1 MNDSHVEISLNASH
15 WSFGQSASLWFRT
28 RETDGLLMYSGRKPG
43 EGNVEFLLLDITSGK
58 ARFTADLGSG
68 IVSTIVV
75 KCCFNRRS
83 YHNRFCCLLRKF
95 VLRSCISKFIK
106 ILVKLWGLTPNWVRH
121 ITITAENVQ
130 ITLQLQKEVRNRM
143 KFKKIETD
151 CNCGFWKLVGLV
163 VSRNWFLFFAR
174 IDTIGSLRYHD
185 GDGHENVT

>member
-43 EGNVEFLLLDITSGK
+43 QGNVEFLLLDITSGK
-58 ARFTADLGSG
+58 PRFTADLGSG

-106 ILVKLWGLTPNWVRH
+106 IQTVGTDIKSSDAYNK
-121 ITITAENVQ
+121 TAENIQ

-143 KFKKIETD
+143 KFKKVETD

-163 VSRNWFLFFAR
+163 VSRSWFLFFAR